1 VSTLQEVIDKS
12 DILNAERLRIIDL
25 MLGTNGKKPTQSERD
40 KLDKQLAEVIK
51 QLTELDAEYPRL
63 TNGDVRID
71 RKTNKIFLRYKKP

>member
-1 VSTLQEVIDKS
+1 MSTLQEVIDKS